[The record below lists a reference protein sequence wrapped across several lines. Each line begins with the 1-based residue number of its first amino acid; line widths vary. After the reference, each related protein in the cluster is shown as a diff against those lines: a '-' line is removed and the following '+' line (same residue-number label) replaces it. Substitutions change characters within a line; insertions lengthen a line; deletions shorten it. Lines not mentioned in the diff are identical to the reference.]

1 MRYLMIVI
9 LFFLYSCDPE
19 NWSGNLG
26 RKDWADAKAHCE
38 SIGMRLASNEEWV
51 KENRLRK
58 IREFWKV
65 DYPFFYWTS
74 QEEKNEKAFVFDT
87 MTSSIHSK
95 SKTKTA
101 LVRCIR

>member
-74 QEEKNEKAFVFDT
+74 QEEKNEKE
-87 MTSSIHSK
+87 I
-95 SKTKTA
+95 
-101 LVRCIR
+101 